1 MSVTRKAFHLPPF
14 ISTSW
19 AHVVSLHMEHEDHE
33 QLLVVTLTNGAQI
46 CIPGLEERLLR
57 HIFQMHAEVME
68 NHPPSAVSSEVAVA
82 VKESESA
89 RSVAARIPFTENGD
103 LAVTMNGIEAWQ
115 AVGENHG
122 GLLEGLSI
130 DPSRL
135 QSLEQDLLEH
145 RPELTDSAPLPPL
158 LLQRMSLMGRFLH
171 PQLLAQMPRA
181 EDGCGCPFCQL
192 HRVLHGEPPD
202 TALPAVAEVQDD
214 ELRFRSWLIEQ
225 QDDHVFVVSNPEDAQ
240 ESYRVF
246 LGDPLGCTCGHVRCE
261 HVRAV
266 LQSE

>member
-19 AHVVSLHMEHEDHE
+19 THVVSLHMEQEDHE

-46 CIPGLEERLLR
+46 CIPGLDERMLR
-57 HIFQMHAEVME
+57 HIFQMHAEVLE
-68 NHPPSAVSSEVAVA
+68 GLSSTPISNEVALGL
-82 VKESESA
+82 KESESVRSRTA
-89 RSVAARIPFTENGD
+89 RLAGSEPSDMQLTLHGTE
-103 LAVTMNGIEAWQ
+103 TWQ
-115 AVGENHG
+115 AAIENQG
-122 GLLEGLSI
+122 GLLDGLSL

-135 QSLEQDLLEH
+135 SSLEQDLLQH
-145 RPELTDSAPLPPL
+145 RPELAESAPLPPL

-202 TALPAVAEVQDD
+202 TALPAVEEVKD
-214 ELRFRSWLIEQ
+214 EDLHFRSWLLEAKDEQ
-225 QDDHVFVVSNPEDAQ
+225 LFIVSNPEDPQ
-240 ESYRVF
+240 ETYQVF
-246 LGDPLGCTCGHVRCE
+246 LGEPLGCTCGQPNCE
-261 HVRAV
+261 HIRAV
-266 LQSE
+266 LQSD